1 MRWCYPF
8 FVCLISA
15 IGLVPAAGGAAG
27 VSISDAWIREAP
39 PGASARAGYMELRN
53 GTSQPQAL
61 VAASSAGFGKV
72 MLHRTVVSNGV
83 AHMEHLP
90 QVELAPEA
98 SVLFAPG
105 GNHLMLMKPKHPLHA
120 GDTVVIRL
128 EFRGGLVLPAAFEV
142 RK

>member
-1 MRWCYPF
+1 MRWRFPVF
-8 FVCLISA
+8 ICLISA
-15 IGLVPAAGGAAG
+15 IGLAAAAGGAAG
-27 VSISDAWIREAP
+27 VSIRDAWIREAP
-39 PGASARAGYMELRN
+39 PGASTLAGYMELRN
-53 GTSQPQAL
+53 GTSRPQAL

-72 MLHRTVVSNGV
+72 MLHRTVVRNGV

-90 QVELAPEA
+90 QVELAPDA

-105 GNHLMLMKPKHPLHA
+105 GNHLMLMRPKQPLHA

-128 EFRGGLVLPAAFEV
+128 EFRGGLVLPVAFEV